1 VPNAPATRSSSWS
14 GTVPRMSYAFTML
27 ARSVTSEAYRAT
39 AAAGGG

>member
-1 VPNAPATRSSSWS
+1 
-14 GTVPRMSYAFTML
+14 MSYAFTML